1 MNQSLICERFPERV
15 AVISENGLEVTYR
28 QLRGEI
34 ESVAKYLAPR
44 SVIFIQGENHFQS
57 LLYYLA
63 ALESGVVPLM
73 LSHELSELR
82 LQELVDTY
90 QPRYIVRLAERELAG
105 FVEKVRHDGYV
116 LLESE
121 RVQSQTIHP
130 ELAFLAT
137 TSGTTGSPKLVRYTR
152 KNLLAN
158 AADIAT
164 YLSLDENERA
174 ILHLPI
180 HYSFGLSII
189 NSHLYVGASIVL
201 TRKTVMQKEFWDEMR
216 RHRVTSFSGVPFHYE
231 TLVRLKLAEL
241 ALPDLKT
248 FTLAGGRLSE
258 SKMALFAKQCLDLG
272 LQFWPMYGQT
282 EASPRISYLEPDF
295 VMAKLGSIGKA
306 VPSGKL
312 WIRSESGQDI
322 TATGAI
328 GELVYEGENVCLGY
342 AQTLADLSLGDEKCG
357 VLFTGDLAKADEEGF
372 FYLQGRIKRFIKVF
386 GKRVS
391 LDHVEQMLV
400 GMGLQVLVGG
410 TDDKLVVGIVDE
422 GQLDTT
428 TLRKQIAELVH
439 VNFTAIT
446 IKPFSAFPRLENGKV
461 NYQCLL
467 TK

>member
-1 MNQSLICERFPERV
+1 MNQSLICERFPNRV
-15 AVISENGLEVTYR
+15 AVILENGLEITYQ
-28 QLRGEI
+28 QLGDEI
-34 ESVAKYLAPR
+34 QSVAKYLSPR
-44 SVIFIQGENHFQS
+44 SVIFIQGENHYQS

-63 ALESGVVPLM
+63 ALESDVVPLM
-73 LSHELSELR
+73 LSQELSELR
-82 LQELVDTY
+82 LQELIDTY
-90 QPRYIVRLAERELAG
+90 QPKYVVRLAAQKLGG
-105 FVEKVRHDGYV
+105 FAEVVRQHDYV
-116 LLESE
+116 LLEST
-121 RVQSQTIHP
+121 RPQNHAIFP
-130 ELAFLAT
+130 ELSFLAT

-152 KNLLAN
+152 KNLLTN
-158 AADIAT
+158 AADIAS
-164 YLSLDENERA
+164 YLRLNENERA
-174 ILHLPI
+174 ILHLPM

-189 NSHLYVGASIVL
+189 NSHLYMGASIVL

-216 RHRVTSFSGVPFHYE
+216 RHRITSFSGVPFHYE

-258 SKMALFAKQCLDLG
+258 SKMALFAKQCIDLG
-272 LQFWPMYGQT
+272 IEFWPMYGQT

-342 AQTLADLSLGDEKCG
+342 AQTLADLSLGDEKGG
-357 VLFTGDLAKADEEGF
+357 VLFTGDLATADEEGF

-391 LDHVEQMLV
+391 LDHVEQILV

-410 TDDKLVVGIVDE
+410 ADDKLVVGVVDD
-422 GQLDTT
+422 GQLDIIA
-428 TLRKQIAELVH
+428 LRKQIAELVH
-439 VNFTAIT
+439 VNFTAII
-446 IKPFSAFPRLENGKV
+446 IKPFSEFPRLENGKV